1 MKKFLVVIILI
12 FALTFP
18 VSAEGLYGE
27 FYEASGMNEV
37 YENTPEAATDF
48 FKEYELDPTSPN
60 FASDLGGKNLF
71 SILFSYLKN
80 GADLIIGSVCANFAI
95 ILLWALY
102 SCFAEN
108 KKYGIDTAF
117 IVVLIL
123 NMCAPII
130 SLITATGAAIKSGGM
145 FMLSFLPVFF
155 GVTAASGAAQTA
167 ATSGMTL
174 LLACEV
180 TVQIIAFAVIPVASA
195 QLALAV
201 SGTLSDTSPANKLA
215 ISLKKA
221 STYLLTLTFTIFLG
235 LLSVQ
240 TTIGA
245 AADTLSLK
253 TTKFVVGSFIPVAG
267 TALSETISTLHSSIK
282 ILQNGI
288 GVYGIVVTLITVLPT
303 VAALLSWKLALF
315 LSKTAADMFGLPIAA
330 KLVSSVDDTIS
341 MLLGVL
347 LFVSALFIISLSLVL
362 KVGGI

>member
-1 MKKFLVVIILI
+1 MKKILTVLILI
-12 FALTFP
+12 CALTIP
-18 VSAEGLYGE
+18 VSAEGLYNE
-27 FYEASGMNEV
+27 FYEVSGMNEV
-37 YENTPEAATDF
+37 YENTPETATEF
-48 FKEYELDPTSPN
+48 FKEYNLDPASPDFTSD
-60 FASDLGGKNLF
+60 FGAQNLF
-71 SILFSYLKN
+71 SILFSYLRN

-108 KKYGIDTAF
+108 KKTGIDFTF

-155 GVTAASGAAQTA
+155 GVTAATGAVQTA
-167 ATSGMTL
+167 TGSGTTL
-174 LLACEV
+174 LLACEI

-195 QLALAV
+195 QLALSV
-201 SGTLSDTSPANKLA
+201 SGTLSDISPAQKLA
-215 ISLKKA
+215 LSLKKA
-221 STYLLTLTFTIFLG
+221 STYILTFTFTVFLG
-235 LLSVQ
+235 FLSIQ
-240 TTIGA
+240 TTISGA
-245 AADTLSLK
+245 ADSLSLK

-267 TALSETISTLHSSIK
+267 SALSETISTLHSSVK

-288 GVYGIVVTLITVLPT
+288 GVYGIAVTLITVLPT
-303 VAALLSWKLALF
+303 AAALLSWKLTLF
-315 LSKTAADMFGLPIAA
+315 LSKTATDMFGLPIATRLISA
-330 KLVSSVDDTIS
+330 VDDTLS